1 MLSQSQDILEKPKG
15 PQKMRRKVANRQKA
29 GLLAIFLSSFFRHTH
44 KSQTA
49 FFRIHSQGKGREFG
63 VSLEDVDLEF
73 MFYGTKS
80 LIMNKNFS
88 SKFKKK
94 RFLD

>member
-1 MLSQSQDILEKPKG
+1 MNG
-15 PQKMRRKVANRQKA
+15 PQVTI
-29 GLLAIFLSSFFRHTH
+29 GFFSYPFSRENP
-44 KSQTA
+44 
-49 FFRIHSQGKGREFG
+49 EFG

-94 RFLD
+94 NFKCYLNKMSPQM

>member
-1 MLSQSQDILEKPKG
+1 M
-15 PQKMRRKVANRQKA
+15 
-29 GLLAIFLSSFFRHTH
+29 
-44 KSQTA
+44 A
-49 FFRIHSQGKGREFG
+49 FFRIHSQGKIQNLASR

-94 RFLD
+94 NASSIRENLTYVIASVKNLELTE

>member
-1 MLSQSQDILEKPKG
+1 M
-15 PQKMRRKVANRQKA
+15 
-29 GLLAIFLSSFFRHTH
+29 
-44 KSQTA
+44 A

-88 SKFKKK
+88 SKLKKNASSIRENLTYVIASVK
-94 RFLD
+94 NLELTE